1 MADDLPVLTFG
12 SAEELQRWLEAHH
25 ATADGFWLRIA
36 KKGSGATTVSASDAL
51 DIALCFGWI
60 DGLRN
65 TLDETHWLLRFSPR
79 RARSTWSKVNCE
91 RVEALV
97 QRGVMRPAGLREVER
112 ARADGRWEEAYLRQ
126 DGPVP
131 DDLARALAQNE
142 AAGSFFASL
151 PRTDR
156 TAILNHLRDAK
167 RQQTRDRRIAQCVAL
182 LAEGRTL
189 RTAR

>member
-1 MADDLPVLTFG
+1 MADDLPILTSR
-12 SAEELQRWLEAHH
+12 SAEELESWLEVNH
-25 ATADGFWLRIA
+25 ATSTGFWLRIA

-51 DIALCFGWI
+51 DVALCFGWI

-79 RARSTWSKVNCE
+79 RPRSNWSKVNRE
-91 RVEALV
+91 RAEALI
-97 QRGVMRPAGLREVER
+97 QRGMMRPAGLCEVER
-112 ARADGRWEEAYLRQ
+112 ARADGRWEEAVHRQ
-126 DGPVP
+126 DSPVP
-131 DDLARALAQNE
+131 DDFAQALARNE

-151 PRTDR
+151 NRTDR